1 MCGRYVRKS
10 TRREIAAWFG
20 VEPGDED
27 PYTEEW
33 VASYN
38 VAPQTFQP
46 VVRLNRETG
55 MREIALMRW
64 GLIPYW
70 AKDAKIGYST
80 INAKAET
87 VATAPAFRE
96 AFKRR
101 RCLVPA
107 DAFYEW
113 QKLDPKYKQP
123 FAIALASREPY
134 GFAGLWER
142 WKDPVT
148 REWLETFSIITTDPN
163 QVVAPLHNRMPV
175 IIERKDYA
183 RWLGA
188 PDFLPEAPTRATCA
202 AFIKESRMKIREA
215 NEVDRKSGGGDSSQ
229 PPLDLL
235 RPFPAE
241 QMIAWKVDK
250 AVGNVGNDAAQL
262 LESPPEEPML
272 GFVAD
277 TQQ

>member
-10 TRREIAAWFG
+10 TRREIANWFAAA
-20 VEPGDED
+20 D
-27 PYTEEW
+27 PEGLEW
-33 VASYN
+33 GPSYN

-46 VVRLNRETG
+46 VVRLNRDTG
-55 MREIALMRW
+55 QREIVLMRW

-70 AKDAKIGYST
+70 SKDAKIGYST

-96 AFKRR
+96 AVRRR

-113 QKLDPKYKQP
+113 QKLDPKHKQP

-134 GFAGLWER
+134 GLAGVWER
-142 WKDPVT
+142 WKDPRT
-148 REWLETFSIITTDPN
+148 GESLETFTIITTEAN
-163 QVVAPLHNRMPV
+163 EVVAPLHNRMPV

-183 RWLGA
+183 RWLGDNDPA
-188 PDFLPEAPTRATCA
+188 E
-202 AFIKESRMKIREA
+202 
-215 NEVDRKSGGGDSSQ
+215 

-235 RPFPAE
+235 RSYPAVK
-241 QMIAWKVDK
+241 MTAWKVDK
-250 AVGNVGNDAAQL
+250 SVGNVRNDAAHL
-262 LESPPEEPML
+262 LETPPEETTSGPPAQSML
-272 GFVAD
+272 GFVSD
-277 TQQ
+277 PQQ

>member
-10 TRREIAAWFG
+10 TRREIANWFAAADPEG
-20 VEPGDED
+20 VEWGP
-27 PYTEEW
+27 
-33 VASYN
+33 SYN

-46 VVRLNRETG
+46 VVRLNRDTG
-55 MREIALMRW
+55 QREIVLMRW

-70 AKDAKIGYST
+70 SKDSKIGYST

-96 AFKRR
+96 AVRRR

-113 QKLDPKYKQP
+113 QKLDPKHKQP

-134 GFAGLWER
+134 GLAGLWER
-142 WKDPVT
+142 WKDVKT
-148 REWLETFSIITTDPN
+148 HEFLETFTIITTDAN

-183 RWLGA
+183 RWLG
-188 PDFLPEAPTRATCA
+188 
-202 AFIKESRMKIREA
+202 
-215 NEVDRKSGGGDSSQ
+215 GDDDPAQ

-241 QMIAWKVDK
+241 KMTAWKVDK
-250 AVGNVGNDAAQL
+250 SVGNVRNDAAHL
-262 LESPPEEPML
+262 LETPAQEASHEPPDQPML

-277 TQQ
+277 PQQ

>member
-10 TRREIAAWFG
+10 TRREIAQWFG
-20 VEPGDED
+20 AEDADTVEWG
-27 PYTEEW
+27 
-33 VASYN
+33 ASYN

-55 MREIALMRW
+55 AREIALLRW
-64 GLIPYW
+64 GLVPYW
-70 AKDAKIGYST
+70 SKDAKIGLST

-113 QKLDPKYKQP
+113 QKLDPKHKQP

-134 GFAGLWER
+134 GFAGVWER
-142 WKDPVT
+142 WKDA
-148 REWLETFSIITTDPN
+148 REWLETFSIITTDAN

-183 RWLGA
+183 RWLG
-188 PDFLPEAPTRATCA
+188 E
-202 AFIKESRMKIREA
+202 
-215 NEVDRKSGGGDSSQ
+215 GDSGA

-241 QMIAWKVDK
+241 KMIAWKVDK
-250 AVGNVGNDAAQL
+250 AVGNVRNDSAQL
-262 LESPPEEPML
+262 LETPPEEPTL

>member
-10 TRREIAAWFG
+10 TRREIANWFAAHDPADDAPG
-20 VEPGDED
+20 VEWGP
-27 PYTEEW
+27 
-33 VASYN
+33 SYN

-46 VVRLNRETG
+46 VVRLNRDTG
-55 MREIALMRW
+55 QREIVLMRW

-70 AKDAKIGYST
+70 SKDAKIGYST

-96 AFKRR
+96 AFRRR

-113 QKLDPKYKQP
+113 QKLDPKHKQP

-142 WKDPVT
+142 WKDPQT
-148 REWLETFSIITTDPN
+148 NPTSSQWLETFSIITTDAN

-183 RWLGA
+183 RWLG
-188 PDFLPEAPTRATCA
+188 
-202 AFIKESRMKIREA
+202 
-215 NEVDRKSGGGDSSQ
+215 GGDPAQ

-241 QMIAWKVDK
+241 LMTAWKVGRS
-250 AVGNVGNDAAQL
+250 VGNVRNDAAHL
-262 LESPPEEPML
+262 LENPPDEPPDQPLL

-277 TQQ
+277 PQQ

>member
-10 TRREIAAWFG
+10 TRREIAQWFDADDVDT
-20 VEPGDED
+20 VEWG
-27 PYTEEW
+27 
-33 VASYN
+33 ASYN

-46 VVRLNRETG
+46 VVRLNRDTG
-55 MREIALMRW
+55 TREIALMRW
-64 GLIPYW
+64 GLVPYW
-70 AKDAKIGYST
+70 SEDAKIGFST

-113 QKLDPKYKQP
+113 QKLDPKHKQP
-123 FAIALASREPY
+123 FAIGLASREPY

-142 WKDPVT
+142 WKDPHT

-163 QVVAPLHNRMPV
+163 HVVAPLHNRMPV
-175 IIERKDYA
+175 IIERQDYG
-183 RWLGA
+183 RWLGGS
-188 PDFLPEAPTRATCA
+188 D
-202 AFIKESRMKIREA
+202 
-215 NEVDRKSGGGDSSQ
+215 SQ
-229 PPLDLL
+229 PPLELL

-241 QMIAWKVDK
+241 KMVAWKVDK
-250 AVGNVGNDAAQL
+250 AVGNVRNDSAQL
-262 LESPPEEPML
+262 LETPPEEPTL

>member
-20 VEPGDED
+20 ADD
-27 PYTEEW
+27 DDALEW
-33 VASYN
+33 SASYN

-46 VVRLNRETG
+46 VVRLNRDTG
-55 MREIALMRW
+55 QREIVLLRW

-70 AKDAKIGYST
+70 SKDAKIGYST

-87 VATAPAFRE
+87 VATAPAFRD

-113 QKLDPKYKQP
+113 QKLDPKHKQP
-123 FAIALASREPY
+123 YAIALNSGELY

-142 WKDPVT
+142 WKNAAT
-148 REWLETFSIITTDPN
+148 GEWLETFTIITTDAN
-163 QVVAPLHNRMPV
+163 QLIAPLHNRMPV
-175 IIERKDYA
+175 IFGRKDYE
-183 RWLGA
+183 RWLDHDA
-188 PDFLPEAPTRATCA
+188 P
-202 AFIKESRMKIREA
+202 
-215 NEVDRKSGGGDSSQ
+215 Q

-235 RPFPAE
+235 RSFPAE
-241 QMIAWKVDK
+241 KMAVWKVNK
-250 AVGNVGNDAAQL
+250 SVGKVSNDNPQL
-262 LESPPEEPML
+262 LE
-272 GFVAD
+272 
-277 TQQ
+277 

>member
-10 TRREIAAWFG
+10 TRREIANWFAAADDAQG
-20 VEPGDED
+20 VEWGP
-27 PYTEEW
+27 
-33 VASYN
+33 SYN

-46 VVRLNRETG
+46 VVRLNRDTG
-55 MREIALMRW
+55 QREIVLMRW

-70 AKDAKIGYST
+70 SKDSKIGYST

-96 AFKRR
+96 ALRRR

-113 QKLDPKYKQP
+113 QKLDPKHKQP

-134 GFAGLWER
+134 GLAGLWER
-142 WKDPVT
+142 WRDPQT
-148 REWLETFSIITTDPN
+148 SEWLETFSIITTDANP
-163 QVVAPLHNRMPV
+163 VVAPLHSRMPV
-175 IIERKDYA
+175 IIERRDYA
-183 RWLGA
+183 RWLG
-188 PDFLPEAPTRATCA
+188 
-202 AFIKESRMKIREA
+202 
-215 NEVDRKSGGGDSSQ
+215 GGGDPAQ

-250 AVGNVGNDAAQL
+250 SVGNVRNDAAHL
-262 LESPPEEPML
+262 LEIAADEPPDEPML

-277 TQQ
+277 PQQ

>member
-20 VEPGDED
+20 
-27 PYTEEW
+27 TEEGENLDW
-33 VASYN
+33 GTSYN

-46 VVRLNRETG
+46 VVRLKRENG
-55 MREIALMRW
+55 QREIVLMRW
-64 GLIPYW
+64 GLIPFW
-70 AKDAKIGYST
+70 SKDAKIGYST

-96 AFKRR
+96 AFKQR
-101 RCLVPA
+101 RCLIPA

-113 QKLDPKYKQP
+113 QKLNPKHKQP
-123 FAIALASREPY
+123 FAIALSSREPY
-134 GFAGLWER
+134 GFAGVWER
-142 WKDPVT
+142 WRDPQT
-148 REWLETFSIITTDPN
+148 QEWLETFSILTTDAN

-183 RWLGA
+183 RWLG
-188 PDFLPEAPTRATCA
+188 
-202 AFIKESRMKIREA
+202 
-215 NEVDRKSGGGDSSQ
+215 SGDPAQ
-229 PPLDLL
+229 PPADLL

-241 QMIAWKVDK
+241 QMTAWKVDK
-250 AVGNVGNDAAQL
+250 AVGNVRNDHAQL
-262 LESPPEEPML
+262 LETPPEEPML

-277 TQQ
+277 PQQP

>member
-1 MCGRYVRKS
+1 VCGRYVRKS

-20 VEPGDED
+20 AEDDEVVHWD
-27 PYTEEW
+27 T
-33 VASYN
+33 SYN

-46 VVRLNRETG
+46 VVRRNRDTG
-55 MREIALMRW
+55 QREIVLMRW

-70 AKDAKIGYST
+70 SKDAKIAYST

-87 VATAPAFRE
+87 VATAPAFRD

-113 QKLDPKYKQP
+113 QKLDPKHKQP
-123 FAIALASREPY
+123 FAISLASHEPY

-142 WKDPVT
+142 WKNAAT
-148 REWLETFSIITTDPN
+148 GEWLETFTIITTDPN
-163 QVVAPLHNRMPV
+163 EVVSPMHNRMPV
-175 IIERKDYA
+175 ILERKDYD
-183 RWLGA
+183 RWLDHDDPA
-188 PDFLPEAPTRATCA
+188 H
-202 AFIKESRMKIREA
+202 
-215 NEVDRKSGGGDSSQ
+215 

-235 RPFPAE
+235 RPFPAG

-250 AVGNVGNDAAQL
+250 SVGNVRNDNPQL
-262 LESPPEEPML
+262 LEPDQTQPEPRLDFDQPSPPT
-272 GFVAD
+272 A
-277 TQQ
+277 

>member
-1 MCGRYVRKS
+1 MIPVCGRYVRKS

-20 VEPGDED
+20 AEDDEVLHWD
-27 PYTEEW
+27 
-33 VASYN
+33 ASYN

-46 VVRLNRETG
+46 VIRRNRDSG
-55 MREIALMRW
+55 AREIVLMRW

-70 AKDAKIGYST
+70 SKDAKIAYST
-80 INAKAET
+80 LNAKAET
-87 VATAPAFRE
+87 VATAPAFRD

-113 QKLDPKYKQP
+113 QKLDPRHKQP

-142 WKDPVT
+142 WKNAANG
-148 REWLETFSIITTDPN
+148 EWLETFTIITTDANPL
-163 QVVAPLHNRMPV
+163 VAPLHNRMPV
-175 IIERKDYA
+175 IIERKDYE
-183 RWLGA
+183 RWLGSDDPA
-188 PDFLPEAPTRATCA
+188 HL
-202 AFIKESRMKIREA
+202 
-215 NEVDRKSGGGDSSQ
+215 
-229 PPLDLL
+229 PLDLL

-250 AVGNVGNDAAQL
+250 SVGNVRNDNPQL
-262 LESPPEEPML
+262 LEPDQSQPEPRLDFDPPSPPAP
-272 GFVAD
+272 
-277 TQQ
+277 

>member
-20 VEPGDED
+20 TETEAED
-27 PYTEEW
+27 TQAW
-33 VASYN
+33 GVSYN

-55 MREIALMRW
+55 KREIALMRW

-70 AKDAKIGYST
+70 SKDAQIATST

-87 VATAPAFRE
+87 VPTAPAFRE

-113 QKLDPKYKQP
+113 QKLDPKHKQP
-123 FAIALASREPY
+123 FAIALANHEPY

-142 WKDPVT
+142 WKDPQT
-148 REWLETFSIITTDPN
+148 REWLETFSILTTDPN
-163 QVVAPLHNRMPV
+163 QLVAPLHNRMPV
-175 IIERKDYA
+175 IIERKNYA
-183 RWLGA
+183 RWL
-188 PDFLPEAPTRATCA
+188 D
-202 AFIKESRMKIREA
+202 
-215 NEVDRKSGGGDSSQ
+215 SGDLTQ
-229 PPLDLL
+229 PPIDLL

-250 AVGNVGNDAAQL
+250 AVGNVRNDSAQL
-262 LESPPEEPML
+262 LEPPLASPDLQLLLKMQAAE
-272 GFVAD
+272 
-277 TQQ
+277 

>member
-20 VEPGDED
+20 ID
-27 PYTEEW
+27 PEADDAESVPW
-33 VASYN
+33 GISYN

-46 VVRLNRETG
+46 VVRLNRESGT
-55 MREIALMRW
+55 REIVLMRW
-64 GLIPYW
+64 GLVPYW
-70 AKDAKIGYST
+70 SKDAKIGFST

-113 QKLDPKYKQP
+113 QKLDPKHKQP

-142 WKDPVT
+142 WKDPGT
-148 REWLETFSIITTDPN
+148 HAWLETFSIVTTEPN

-175 IIERKDYA
+175 MIERKDYA
-183 RWLGA
+183 RWL
-188 PDFLPEAPTRATCA
+188 
-202 AFIKESRMKIREA
+202 SVNA
-215 NEVDRKSGGGDSSQ
+215 ND
-229 PPLDLL
+229 PPPVDLL

-250 AVGNVGNDAAQL
+250 AIGNVRNDAAEL
-262 LESPPEEPML
+262 LQSPPEQPKLEL
-272 GFVAD
+272 VAYK
-277 TQQ
+277 QQ